1 MIRYALKCS
10 EGHVFDSWFQSAR
23 AFDALAA
30 AGHLSCAECGSAS
43 VEKTLM
49 APKVVAPADV
59 PVRAPDRNVAL
70 AELRRE
76 VERNSTYVGGKFA
89 ERAREMHEGV
99 SPEVSIYGEATG
111 AEARALLEDGVPV
124 MPLPFK
130 PRQKLQ

>member
-76 VERNSTYVGGKFA
+76 VERNQLMS
-89 ERAREMHEGV
+89 GV
-99 SPEVSIYGEATG
+99 NSQN
-111 AEARALLEDGVPV
+111 ARAKCMRVYRPKYRYTVRRRVRRHARCWRMGC
-124 MPLPFK
+124 
-130 PRQKLQ
+130 R